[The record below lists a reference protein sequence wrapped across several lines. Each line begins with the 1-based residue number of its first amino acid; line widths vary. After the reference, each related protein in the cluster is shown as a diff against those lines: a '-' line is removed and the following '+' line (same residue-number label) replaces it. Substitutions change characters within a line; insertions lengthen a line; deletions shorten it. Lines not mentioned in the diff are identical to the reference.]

1 MLPSVINE
9 NLVQLFK
16 YWSEGVKEGMNHQGE
31 LYAHVRSYPSDAR
44 LQAYELGCEMAQ
56 KGMQICVTCS
66 QSGYKVWMNMKSSM
80 KAYGVEAETEQPVF
94 A

>member
-9 NLVQLFK
+9 NLVQMFK
-16 YWSEGVKEGMNHQGE
+16 YWNEGIQEGMNHQGE
-31 LYAHVRSYPSDAR
+31 LYSHIQSYPPDAR

-56 KGMQICVTCS
+56 KGVQICVTCS
-66 QSGYKVWMNMKSSM
+66 QSGYKVWRNLKSAM
-80 KAYGVEAETEQPVF
+80 VAAPQKAERHEPAL

>member
-1 MLPSVINE
+1 MLPLVINE
-9 NLVQLFK
+9 NIVQLFN
-16 YWSEGVKEGMNHQGE
+16 YWNEGIKEGMNHKGE

-44 LQAYELGCEMAQ
+44 LQAYELGCAMAQ

-80 KAYGVEAETEQPVF
+80 TAFGVEAETEQPVL

>member
-16 YWSEGVKEGMNHQGE
+16 YWSEGVKEGMNHKGE
-31 LYAHVRSYPSDAR
+31 LYCHVRSYPSDAR
-44 LQAYELGCEMAQ
+44 LQAYELGCEMAHS
-56 KGMQICVTCS
+56 GMDICLTCS
-66 QSGYKVWMNMKSSM
+66 QSGYKVWMNMKSSVTGS
-80 KAYGVEAETEQPVF
+80 AREAESPQAVL